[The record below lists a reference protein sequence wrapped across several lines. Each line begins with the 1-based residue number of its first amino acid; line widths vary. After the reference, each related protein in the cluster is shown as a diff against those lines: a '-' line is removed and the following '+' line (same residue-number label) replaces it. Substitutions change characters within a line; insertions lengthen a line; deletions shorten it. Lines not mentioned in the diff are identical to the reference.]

1 MKTVFTS
8 LFSLL
13 TVVASFG
20 QQQEKASALTLS
32 VGPGFLNRQ
41 DLIFSPFAHSDFS
54 ILNVGLDYTREAEF
68 YQKVSLRYANF
79 NPMVTAP
86 YGFTFHGEPETAYPH
101 SFNFIDLDYQ
111 FGKQVKGIQNGNLKV
126 GGLFSTDIQATSYVY
141 GRISSFGYYAAIG
154 LGVFGTYEIPINE
167 KSRLSTTLK
176 LPLFAWLARSPYLV
190 NDDEFI
196 ENISSHSGFKTF
208 MAYLGDGQLA
218 TWNKVQTLDF
228 ELKYEYDLSERWGIG
243 AAYLFELIHMSQPRN
258 LLSFRNSLNFS
269 GSYKF

>member
-1 MKTVFTS
+1 MKTIFTF

-13 TVVASFG
+13 AGLACLG
-20 QQQEKASALTLS
+20 QQVEKSNVLTLS
-32 VGPGFLNRQ
+32 FGPSSISRQ
-41 DLIFSPFAHSDFS
+41 DLIFSPLTHHDFS
-54 ILNVGLDYTREAEF
+54 LINLGLDYTREAKF
-68 YQKVSLRYANF
+68 YQKVSLRYGNF
-79 NPMVTAP
+79 NPRVTAP
-86 YGFTFHGEPETAYPH
+86 YDFTFHGDPETAYPH
-101 SFNFIDLDYQ
+101 SFNLIDLDYQ
-111 FGKQVKGIQNGNLKV
+111 FGKQLKETQNGTLTA
-126 GGLFSTDIQATSYVY
+126 GGLFSTDIQALSYVY

-154 LGVFGTYEIPINE
+154 LGVFGKYERPINE

-176 LPLFAWLARSPYLV
+176 LPLFVWLARSPYLV

-228 ELKYEYDLSERWGIG
+228 ELKYEYDQSERWGFG
-243 AAYLFELIHMSQPRN
+243 AAYLFEFIHMSQPRN

-269 GSYKF
+269 ANYKF